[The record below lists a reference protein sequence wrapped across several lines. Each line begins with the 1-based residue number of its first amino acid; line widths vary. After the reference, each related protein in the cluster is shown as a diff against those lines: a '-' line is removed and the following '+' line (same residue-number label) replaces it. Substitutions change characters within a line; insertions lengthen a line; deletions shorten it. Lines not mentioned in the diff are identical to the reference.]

1 MRSTSISLYIYYYRE
16 LYTSRHKAVM
26 AVTVLTP
33 FTTTTVITQP
43 TAPTFPPNFSHQPIP
58 IAAIVGG
65 IIGGASLAV
74 LVTTGWICWGKSLER
89 QRLKECLEIVSSSNT
104 QTLYILVLI

>member
-1 MRSTSISLYIYYYRE
+1 
-16 LYTSRHKAVM
+16 M
-26 AVTVLTP
+26 AVAVLTP

-43 TAPTFPPNFSHQPIP
+43 TAPTFPSNLSHQPIP

-89 QRLKECLEIVSSSNT
+89 QRLKERLEIVSSSNT
-104 QTLYILVLI
+104 NSLYFGPDIKL

>member
-1 MRSTSISLYIYYYRE
+1 
-16 LYTSRHKAVM
+16 M

-43 TAPTFPPNFSHQPIP
+43 TAPTFLNFSHQPIP

-89 QRLKECLEIVSSSNT
+89 KRLKERLEIVSSSNA
-104 QTLYILVLI
+104 QTLYTLVLI